1 MSEQFQYADQ
11 TVNKLIINSDVSL
24 LTGDKDAVTVKYVQ
38 NKFDAMIGTSPALL
52 DTIQEIAS
60 ALNGDP
66 NILNALSTNLSSA
79 ISTEVSDR
87 NTAIQQAVAQS
98 ASSLSETTDSLQSQ
112 LTSEIDNRNT
122 AIATAVTTESVNRQN
137 SVSSVAVAINNE
149 VALRT
154 SQKTQIDTS
163 LSEKMPKSGGSFTGS
178 VNVDDYLN
186 FGTRWRVKGSSDGK
200 RLVFEYCKQEMGSLG
215 KQQFRLFNQVR
226 FRKQNVFYIIFYLYK
241 R

>member
-38 NKFDAMIGTSPALL
+38 NKFDALIGTAPALL

-66 NILNALSTNLSSA
+66 NILNALSSNLSTA
-79 ISTEVSDR
+79 IATEVSNRD
-87 NTAIQQAVAQS
+87 TAIQQAVATS
-98 ASSLSETTDSLQSQ
+98 ESSLSETTDSLQSQ
-112 LTSEIDNRNT
+112 LTSEISNRNT

-163 LSEKMPKSGGSFTGS
+163 LSEKMPKTGGSFSGS
-178 VNVDDYLN
+178 VTLDDYLR
-186 FGTRWRVKGSSDGK
+186 FGTRWRLKGSADGK
-200 RLVFEYCKQEMGSLG
+200 RLVFEYCQAGDNLVWKTAIPFIQSS
-215 KQQFRLFNQVR
+215 
-226 FRKQNVFYIIFYLYK
+226 
-241 R
+241 

>member
-1 MSEQFQYADQ
+1 MSEQFQYANQ
-11 TVNKLIINSDVSL
+11 TVNKLTIDADVSL

-38 NKFDAMIGTSPALL
+38 NKFDALIGTAPALL

-66 NILNALSTNLSSA
+66 NILNALSTNLSTA
-79 ISTEVSDR
+79 IATEVTNRD
-87 NTAIQQAVAQS
+87 TAITTAVAQS

-122 AIATAVTTESVNRQN
+122 AIATAITTESVNRQN

-163 LSEKMPKSGGSFTGS
+163 LSEKMPKTGGSFTGS
-178 VNVDDYLN
+178 VSLDDYLN
-186 FGTRWRVKGSSDGK
+186 FGARWRVKGSSDGK
-200 RLVFEYCKQEMGSLG
+200 RLVFEYCQAADGVLWKTAIPFIQSS
-215 KQQFRLFNQVR
+215 
-226 FRKQNVFYIIFYLYK
+226 
-241 R
+241 

>member
-1 MSEQFQYADQ
+1 MSEQFQYANQ
-11 TVNKLIINSDVSL
+11 TVNKLTIDADVSL

-38 NKFDAMIGTSPALL
+38 NKFDALIGTSPALL

-66 NILNALSTNLSSA
+66 NILNVLSTNLSSA

-98 ASSLSETTDSLQSQ
+98 ASSISETTDSLQSQ
-112 LTSEIDNRNT
+112 LTSEISNRNA
-122 AIATAVTTESVNRQN
+122 AITTAVTTESVNRQN
-137 SVSSVAVAINNE
+137 SVSQVAAEAKQANDVEVNE
-149 VALRT
+149 RMAMDGWLNDSIIELRNENI
-154 SQKTQIDTS
+154 QDR
-163 LSEKMPKSGGSFTGS
+163 LDAMPKTGGTFTGS

-200 RLVFEYCKQEMGSLG
+200 RLVFEYCQAGDGVAWKTAIPFIQSS
-215 KQQFRLFNQVR
+215 
-226 FRKQNVFYIIFYLYK
+226 
-241 R
+241 